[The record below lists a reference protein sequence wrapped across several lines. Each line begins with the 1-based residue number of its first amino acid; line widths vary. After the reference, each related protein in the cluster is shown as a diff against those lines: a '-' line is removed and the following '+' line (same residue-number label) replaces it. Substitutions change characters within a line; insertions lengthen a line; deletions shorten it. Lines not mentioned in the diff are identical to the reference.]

1 MMYPSRP
8 FGSWRLNVIPHLAHF
23 LEICYCSYMYKR
35 IFAQQDLTLEVAT
48 QIKDLIRG
56 EKLKPGD
63 KLPNEMELS
72 RLFGVSR
79 PTVRE
84 AVKALL
90 SQNIIEIVRGKGTF
104 VSQMPGIVDDPLGLD
119 FVMNPDLRLSLVEA
133 RLLIEPGA
141 ARLAAKNADEADV
154 ARIERF
160 IDAMSEIVRKKEINM
175 DIELDFHRSIAEATK
190 NPVIIRIVPVII
202 DAIIKTYR
210 DAPRTSEDHRHASEE
225 HRIIFNAV
233 KAKNPSRAFRAMQ
246 HHLEMSYQRTLFRLQ
261 GKSVPPSI

>member
-1 MMYPSRP
+1 
-8 FGSWRLNVIPHLAHF
+8 
-23 LEICYCSYMYKR
+23 MYKR
-35 IFAQQDLTLEVAT
+35 ISTPQGLTLEVAT

-104 VSQMPGIVDDPLGLD
+104 VSQMPGIIDDPLGLD
-119 FVMNPDLRLSLVEA
+119 FVMNADLRLSLLEA

-141 ARLAAKNADEADV
+141 ARLAAQNADESDV
-154 ARIERF
+154 ARIEKF
-160 IDAMSEIVRKKEINM
+160 VDAMGEIVRKKEINM
-175 DIELDFHRSIAEATK
+175 EIELDFHRSIAEATK
-190 NPVIIRIVPVII
+190 NPVIIRIVPAII
-202 DAIIKTYR
+202 DAIVKTYR

-225 HRIIFNAV
+225 HRTIFNAV
-233 KAKNPSRAFRAMQ
+233 KAKDPSRAFNAMH
-246 HHLEMSYQRTLFRLQ
+246 HHLEMGYQRSLFRLQ
-261 GKSVPPSI
+261 GQSVSSSV